1 MDKHTLKDG
10 FLGEKIL
17 VLPDDIKKRVKKN
30 VITRHFFVSD
40 LGYFPKANHHYRKRK
55 KDSSDFIFIYCVEGK
70 GWIKINNKKWTIL
83 PNQYFIIPKHE
94 AHMYSANQEDPWS
107 IYWMHFDGTIAH
119 DLYNRYE
126 LNLKKHETL
135 PFIND
140 RIKLFNQIFEI
151 FKSYYIDLQL
161 EYASVLSLNFISS
174 FIYNEID
181 MSVNIHKQDNLVGA
195 IIDFL
200 NRHIDQSFKSS
211 DIAREFNLSKSYIHT
226 LFKKRTGYS
235 LIHFFNLKKVQKACE
250 YLNFT
255 DLSIKE
261 ISYKIGIKDP
271 LYFSRVFKNYM
282 GISPR
287 EYKKNQHH

>member
-1 MDKHTLKDG
+1 
-10 FLGEKIL
+10 
-17 VLPDDIKKRVKKN
+17 
-30 VITRHFFVSD
+30 
-40 LGYFPKANHHYRKRK
+40 
-55 KDSSDFIFIYCVEGK
+55 
-70 GWIKINNKKWTIL
+70 
-83 PNQYFIIPKHE
+83 
-94 AHMYSANQEDPWS
+94 MYSANQEDPWS